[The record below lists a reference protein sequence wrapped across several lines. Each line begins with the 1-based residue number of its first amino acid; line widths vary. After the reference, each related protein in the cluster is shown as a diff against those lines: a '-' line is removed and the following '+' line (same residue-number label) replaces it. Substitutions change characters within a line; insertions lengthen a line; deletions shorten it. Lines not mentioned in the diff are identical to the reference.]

1 MNECVENITKVEW
14 EHLVKHVAMLF
25 RAGNDVRLAF
35 REDDPPGTICMV
47 DEVDYRIQYIN
58 HKGNPYLVDHE
69 TFCFQR
75 EINGPCTFKQVCNC
89 FHIYITIKQPIEMI
103 DFQAVIVWI
112 VNTVI
117 WKFSQSISGT
127 VQVLSGAAKPA
138 ILKIGIGCKRWRS
151 VVIYLKRE
159 RRYGDSVPFLV
170 CEVLTYQP
178 VVI

>member
-1 MNECVENITKVEW
+1 VKALRYIQLCGLRWNVLNVVLHIYLVPGMNECVENITKVEW

-103 DFQAVIVWI
+103 DFQAVIV
-112 VNTVI
+112 
-117 WKFSQSISGT
+117 
-127 VQVLSGAAKPA
+127 
-138 ILKIGIGCKRWRS
+138 
-151 VVIYLKRE
+151 
-159 RRYGDSVPFLV
+159 
-170 CEVLTYQP
+170 
-178 VVI
+178 